1 MFVYISSELES
12 CSMAASE
19 TYSMMSPYMAHVDLA
34 PNKVCVHSII
44 NYRRGCAPIS
54 TPLDSMQD
62 RSNSCFIKARRRYYQ
77 SSSYSYYITVFVLK
91 YGEE

>member
-1 MFVYISSELES
+1 MRLELFNGDLLQRHKGPLVDGPLRSDSQKCWSIMFVYISSELES

-34 PNKVCVHSII
+34 PSKVCVHSII

-54 TPLDSMQD
+54 TPLDSM
-62 RSNSCFIKARRRYYQ
+62 
-77 SSSYSYYITVFVLK
+77 
-91 YGEE
+91 